1 MLLYSHTNYYRMG
14 DKKMNSKDKIKKAFK
29 KACSIQTII
38 FILLITGSLGYY
50 GKSFYQNKQLIFGIN
65 DIKIVLGLTI
75 MLLWIMIF
83 SVYLMIELNKKD
95 KIIIKQN
102 NHIVNQNDIIQNLL
116 QKVIISNNNI
126 ENNTE
131 DIIDQNEDNFDKI
144 IKSEKNTKELIIDL
158 HNQNKLSNRG
168 DNIA

>member
-1 MLLYSHTNYYRMG
+1 MLLYSHTNYRMG
-14 DKKMNSKDKIKKAFK
+14 DKKMNSKNKIKKALK

-95 KIIIKQN
+95 KTIIKQN
-102 NHIVNQNDIIQNLL
+102 NHILKQNNIIQDLL

>member
-1 MLLYSHTNYYRMG
+1 MLLYSHTNYRMG
-14 DKKMNSKDKIKKAFK
+14 DKKMNSKNKIKKALK

-83 SVYLMIELNKKD
+83 SVYLMLELNKKD

-102 NHIVNQNDIIQNLL
+102 NHIVDQNDIIQNLL
-116 QKVIISNNNI
+116 QKVITSNNNI
-126 ENNTE
+126 KNNTE
-131 DIIDQNEDNFDKI
+131 DIIDQNEDNFDQI
-144 IKSEKNTKELIIDL
+144 INTEKNTKELIIDL
-158 HNQNKLSNRG
+158 NNQNNLGNRG